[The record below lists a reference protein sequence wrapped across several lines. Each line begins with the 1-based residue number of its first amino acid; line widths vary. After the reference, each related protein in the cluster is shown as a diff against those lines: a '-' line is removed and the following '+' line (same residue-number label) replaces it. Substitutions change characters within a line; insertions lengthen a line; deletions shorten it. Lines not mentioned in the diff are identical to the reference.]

1 LLEEGISRIHPNA
14 VINGK
19 FANRVPNTTSVTFPG
34 IESEALLLMLDK
46 DGICAS
52 SGSACLADAEE
63 PSHVIM
69 AMHPETTQARE
80 TVRIST
86 GLSNTEEELNET
98 LASLERSIKRLSK

>member
-1 LLEEGISRIHPNA
+1 

-19 FANRVPNTTSVTFPG
+19 LANRVPNTTSVTFPG
-34 IESEALLLMLDK
+34 IESESLLLMLDK

-63 PSHVIM
+63 ASHVIK
-69 AMHPETTQARE
+69 AMHPDTTLGRE
-80 TVRIST
+80 TVRLST
-86 GLSNTEEELNET
+86 GPSNTEDELNET